1 MNYIGQNLSTGT
13 LCVRIGIF
21 AFVMALFSI
30 MLPIASADSHEES
43 PVSSSGS
50 ITQGIN
56 ADTSVPGGKKG
67 RMNPDQIRERIAA
80 AVESG
85 DLTQAEADEKLAK
98 LEERVA
104 NGPGG
109 KKGRMNP
116 DQIRERIAVLQERI
130 ASYLAMLAQEESS
143 NTSPA

>member
-1 MNYIGQNLSTGT
+1 M
-13 LCVRIGIF
+13 
-21 AFVMALFSI
+21 
-30 MLPIASADSHEES
+30 
-43 PVSSSGS
+43 
-50 ITQGIN
+50 
-56 ADTSVPGGKKG
+56 
-67 RMNPDQIRERIAA
+67 
-80 AVESG
+80 ESG

-130 ASYLAMLAQEESS
+130 ASYLAVLAQEENS